1 MDRENLIAALERHE
15 TDAAGHAALA
25 LRAGASFRV
34 WAESPVPASRLF
46 HIWAWRAR
54 CMAEDNIVTCKDFEQ
69 GLPDLRRAG
78 ETPVAMARVDIT
90 EDSRLVFLAAD
101 LSSCVA
107 VL

>member
-1 MDRENLIAALERHE
+1 MNREDLIAALERHE

-34 WAESPVPASRLF
+34 WSESTVPAVRLLD
-46 HIWAWRAR
+46 IWTWRAR
-54 CMAEDNIVTCKDFEQ
+54 CMAEDGIVTRKDFTR

-78 ETPVAMARVDIT
+78 DTPVVLGRVDVT
-90 EDSRLVFLAAD
+90 EDSHLVCLAAD
-101 LSSCVA
+101 PCSCAA